1 MRLWHSIAVDSFGI
15 THTFPKN
22 DTRRAWKEVG
32 SKPAQIPGWS
42 KREGKEAVLA
52 MIGAISESGI
62 VFPVYGGIG
71 KYEGEVAAFFQ
82 V

>member
-1 MRLWHSIAVDSFGI
+1 MRLWRSIAVDSFGI

-42 KREGKEAVLA
+42 KGERKKAVLA
-52 MIGAISESGI
+52 TIGAVSESGV

-71 KYEGEVAAFFQ
+71 KYEGEVATLFQ